1 MRNLALVNVHHS
13 ETSFTKLC
21 KYVRESRRLRELN
34 VSWQYL
40 RPTSFYQLF
49 NVIKQNRTLVSLNIS
64 WNKFIEDQSM
74 VLTDQHIEQ
83 GLTEVPL
90 S

>member
-1 MRNLALVNVHHS
+1 MPSGDDLTALFDGECDSSLVGHAFVTVKAKMSAVIRRIDRNH
-13 ETSFTKLC
+13 
-21 KYVRESRRLRELN
+21 
-34 VSWQYL
+34 
-40 RPTSFYQLF
+40 
-49 NVIKQNRTLVSLNIS
+49 NRTLVSLNIS